1 MTISGFPNI
10 RVIIR
15 EAEDENLTLDVPNIN
30 VIVEKDADYNVNVT
44 PAAVVPM
51 RTGSYQR
58 FADVALLAYTAS
70 YVSAS
75 GVAISSSYALTAS
88 YAETTPEV
96 FPYSGSAVITGSL
109 IVSQS
114 GIKVTG
120 SVNITDNL
128 TVEGIISAERLL
140 VSSSV
145 IYESGSTKF
154 GDSPEDTHEFT
165 GSLLVQGPISASGI
179 TGSLY
184 FETVTQDSQFQIPFI
199 SQSKLSIDIGT
210 HLTFNPVTHDLKI
223 SGGLDDFAGIALLSP
238 RGISITSGAN
248 VGFIATTH
256 FGAFTRHDGKV
267 IGIAANPSSSNPR
280 IANIN
285 NPVIF
290 ITSGSLLTTA
300 YAPIEFQGSGSYTD
314 GRVTINTPLVAKQGI
329 LVTGSVVAPN
339 GFTGSLY
346 GTASVADG
354 IDVVIAGIYE
364 TGSDGVIIPAPFGG
378 YTYISTASY
387 ALTASYIASNTWNNL
402 LNIPAGLVS
411 SSVQVFYFPVQTAI
425 SSSYA
430 LTASYAMNGGGGG
443 APGSSGTSGTSGT
456 SGSSGTS
463 GQNGTSG
470 TSGTSGSSGTSG
482 TSGVLPAGALSSSQQ
497 ILNYNIFAT
506 TGSNVFVGTQI
517 ITGSLIHGL
526 EGNIA
531 TGDNSH
537 AEGSITKAIGNYSHA
552 EGDNTQAKGD
562 YSHAEGQETIA
573 SGSYSH
579 AEGYQTIAL
588 GNNQHVQGQYNAT
601 SSVPSAFIVGN
612 GTDDIN
618 RSNLIFAVGNEV
630 QIIGNQTVTGS
641 LTVSGSSTFTNIGP
655 AVFSGSVTTTAGVT
669 GSLFG
674 TSSFATTATSASY
687 TLAAALYLLEA
698 YANVTYTLP
707 GTFTE
712 DPCRYSIVN
721 NTVNVPSSWFNTS
734 SYTFTPQKA
743 GYWEIAASYDVYRN
757 AEASLAI
764 KKNNGIIAAAGS
776 FNAVA
781 QQIRKIAY
789 LNGST
794 DYINIV
800 NVGGAALSRGQFDSR
815 SWFQAR
821 WIGE

>member
-120 SVNITDNL
+120 SINITDNL

-165 GSLLVQGPISASGI
+165 GSLLVQGPISASSI

-223 SGGLDDFAGIALLSP
+223 SGGLDDFAGITLLSP

-248 VGFIATTH
+248 VGFIATNH
-256 FGAFTRHDGKV
+256 FGAYTRHDGRV
-267 IGIAANPSSSNPR
+267 IGIAANASSSNPR

-314 GRVTINTPLVAKQGI
+314 GRVTIRTPLVAKQGI
-329 LVTGSVVAPN
+329 FVTGSVEAPD

-346 GTASVADG
+346 GTASVVDG
-354 IDVVIAGIYE
+354 
-364 TGSDGVIIPAPFGG
+364 
-378 YTYISTASY
+378 
-387 ALTASYIASNTWNNL
+387 
-402 LNIPAGLVS
+402 GL
-411 SSVQVFYFPVQTAI
+411 Y
-425 SSSYA
+425 
-430 LTASYAMNGGGGG
+430 
-443 APGSSGTSGTSGT
+443 
-456 SGSSGTS
+456 
-463 GQNGTSG
+463 
-470 TSGTSGSSGTSG
+470 
-482 TSGVLPAGALSSSQQ
+482 
-497 ILNYNIFAT
+497 
-506 TGSNVFVGTQI
+506 
-517 ITGSLIHGL
+517 
-526 EGNIA
+526 
-531 TGDNSH
+531 
-537 AEGSITKAIGNYSHA
+537 
-552 EGDNTQAKGD
+552 
-562 YSHAEGQETIA
+562 
-573 SGSYSH
+573 
-579 AEGYQTIAL
+579 
-588 GNNQHVQGQYNAT
+588 
-601 SSVPSAFIVGN
+601 
-612 GTDDIN
+612 
-618 RSNLIFAVGNEV
+618 
-630 QIIGNQTVTGS
+630 
-641 LTVSGSSTFTNIGP
+641 
-655 AVFSGSVTTTAGVT
+655 
-669 GSLFG
+669 
-674 TSSFATTATSASY
+674 
-687 TLAAALYLLEA
+687 
-698 YANVTYTLP
+698 
-707 GTFTE
+707 
-712 DPCRYSIVN
+712 
-721 NTVNVPSSWFNTS
+721 
-734 SYTFTPQKA
+734 
-743 GYWEIAASYDVYRN
+743 
-757 AEASLAI
+757 
-764 KKNNGIIAAAGS
+764 
-776 FNAVA
+776 
-781 QQIRKIAY
+781 
-789 LNGST
+789 
-794 DYINIV
+794 
-800 NVGGAALSRGQFDSR
+800 
-815 SWFQAR
+815 
-821 WIGE
+821 